1 MTHTDIDHVLLT
13 RFNLPSV
20 GAESVIR
27 ARDGWLTSR
36 VELFDRYCVPSVL
49 AQTEHNFSWIIYFDP
64 ESPSWLVDRI
74 ERYAAHGVFFPLFR
88 ASVSHDELLADI
100 DATIG
105 VKHSTLI
112 TTNLDNDDGLARDF
126 VERLQAV
133 TTQHDRAAVYIENG
147 LIASPAGLY
156 RRRDRHNAFC
166 SVRETWVSPST
177 CWSDWHNLLGTSMPV
192 IEVGGQPGWLQV
204 VHGTNVSNRARGTLV
219 SPTAYAERFPTLPMD
234 APVPRA
240 VDLMLDRLVF
250 GPTRM
255 AKETARALAKWLA
268 MTLVG
273 KKGLD
278 RIKLGLIGA
287 PK

>member
-1 MTHTDIDHVLLT
+1 MTHSEIDHVLLT
-13 RFNLPSV
+13 RFNLPSP

-27 ARDGWLTSR
+27 AQDGWLTSR

-64 ESPSWLVDRI
+64 ESPAWLIDRM

-88 ASVSHDELLADI
+88 ATVSHDELLADI

-133 TTQHDRAAVYIENG
+133 KTEHDRAAVYVENG
-147 LIASPAGLY
+147 LIASASGLY
-156 RRRDRHNAFC
+156 LRRDRHNAFC
-166 SVRETWVSPST
+166 SVRETWASPST
-177 CWSDWHNLLGTSMPV
+177 CWSDWHNLLGKSMPV
-192 IEVGGQPGWLQV
+192 IEVGGAPGWLQV

-219 SPTAYAERFPTLPMD
+219 SPAAYAEHFPTLPTD
-234 APVPRA
+234 APVPG
-240 VDLMLDRLVF
+240 VIDLVLDRLVF
-250 GPTRM
+250 GPARM
-255 AKETARALAKWLA
+255 AKEAARALAKWLA

-278 RIKLGLIGA
+278 RIKLSLIGA